1 MYYRWRNPFLDNAAQ
16 IFETATTNRRE
27 ERLAAEVSHR
37 YVKAGLCVLLYVRE
51 KVGAHARQFSQ
62 NTAQ

>member
-1 MYYRWRNPFLDNAAQ
+1 MDNDAQ

-37 YVKAGLCVLLYVRE
+37 YVKTGLCALLYVRE
-51 KVGAHARQFSQ
+51 KVGAHARQFLQ